1 MEVEKVSAENAAPI
15 VWAMRPG
22 QPDPDYGK
30 VVDGLNCCIISDREV
45 FCPDDCPYQ
54 DDKDGRRCETIMKQE
69 ALLLIQQQAQ
79 ELHDLKIRFT
89 ITRQE
94 GSYER
99 HGARDRQ
106 AQENVG

>member
-79 ELHDLKIRFT
+79 ELHDLKQKTDKFRIT
-89 ITRQE
+89 IKEVHVNGGT
-94 GSYER
+94 
-99 HGARDRQ
+99 
-106 AQENVG
+106 

>member
-1 MEVEKVSAENAAPI
+1 MSAENAAPI
-15 VWAMRPG
+15 VWAARPG

-54 DDKDGRRCETIMKQE
+54 DDKDGRRCETIVKQE

-79 ELHDLKIRFT
+79 ALHELRKKLEKLKITVKEER
-89 ITRQE
+89 
-94 GSYER
+94 YER

-106 AQENVG
+106 AQEAVG